1 MLASPQPAW
10 RRDTLIWARRLFRGQ
25 EHETKVLLHKM
36 AKASSSSSS
45 ILLIAIRV
53 RSLTGGDVLD
63 QNLATTVERCSR
75 GNRELGSVIVAEI
88 VNVAQLRVDQIPGR
102 GCSVSARRCEWLRRY
117 R

>member
-53 RSLTGGDVLD
+53 RSLTGETCSIRTLPPRS
-63 QNLATTVERCSR
+63 NAARAATE
-75 GNRELGSVIVAEI
+75 N
-88 VNVAQLRVDQIPGR
+88 
-102 GCSVSARRCEWLRRY
+102 SALS
-117 R
+117 